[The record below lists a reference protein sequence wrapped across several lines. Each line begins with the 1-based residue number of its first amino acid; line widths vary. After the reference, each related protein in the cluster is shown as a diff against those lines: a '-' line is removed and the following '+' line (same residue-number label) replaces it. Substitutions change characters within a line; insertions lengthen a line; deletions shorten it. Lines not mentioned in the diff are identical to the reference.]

1 MFSFLAFG
9 GTLAGGNPTLYGHVK
24 NQNAWVDVFDL
35 DCSQEILRNIG
46 YLQGRKK
53 EEIQKQY
60 YLNSENKYEK
70 SVLQNEKTEQE
81 EELREA
87 YIRFVSKQKNGFF
100 DEDLYNIV
108 NRGKTIQKKDDENE
122 FLGGSYETKRTLR
135 KSMARNSTQFP

>member
-1 MFSFLAFG
+1 LFSFLAFG
-9 GTLAGGNPTLYGHVK
+9 GTLAGGNPTLYGYVK
-24 NQNAWVDVFDL
+24 NPNAWVDVFGL

-87 YIRFVSKQKNGFF
+87 YIQFVSKQKNGFF

-108 NRGKTIQKKDDENE
+108 NRGKKCSQII
-122 FLGGSYETKRTLR
+122 
-135 KSMARNSTQFP
+135 

>member
-24 NQNAWVDVFDL
+24 NQNAWVDVFGL

-108 NRGKTIQKKDDENE
+108 NRGKKCSQII
-122 FLGGSYETKRTLR
+122 
-135 KSMARNSTQFP
+135 

>member
-1 MFSFLAFG
+1 M
-9 GTLAGGNPTLYGHVK
+9 YGYVK
-24 NQNAWVDVFDL
+24 NPNAWVDVFGL

-60 YLNSENKYEK
+60 YLNSENNYEK

-87 YIRFVSKQKNGFF
+87 YIQFVSK
-100 DEDLYNIV
+100 
-108 NRGKTIQKKDDENE
+108 
-122 FLGGSYETKRTLR
+122 
-135 KSMARNSTQFP
+135 

>member
-1 MFSFLAFG
+1 MFSFFAFG
-9 GTLAGGNPTLYGHVK
+9 GTLAGGNLTLYGHVK
-24 NQNAWVDVFDL
+24 NPNAWVDVFGL

-108 NRGKTIQKKDDENE
+108 NRSKKC
-122 FLGGSYETKRTLR
+122 S
-135 KSMARNSTQFP
+135 PII

>member
-9 GTLAGGNPTLYGHVK
+9 GTLAGGNPTLYGYVK
-24 NQNAWVDVFDL
+24 NPNAWVDVFGL

-70 SVLQNEKTEQE
+70 SVLQE

-87 YIRFVSKQKNGFF
+87 YIQFVSKQKNGFF

-108 NRGKTIQKKDDENE
+108 NRGKKCSQII
-122 FLGGSYETKRTLR
+122 
-135 KSMARNSTQFP
+135 